1 MCPGSQKCCSVDG
14 CTLQCVDALP
24 AVTPITI
31 RGDDGDPGPPG
42 DEVSILLRDGDAYFH
57 IILKSF
63 VFESL
68 NVNKKSLKNTFGFSE

>member
-42 DEVSILLRDGDAYFH
+42 DEVSILF
-57 IILKSF
+57 INFILNLTKF
-63 VFESL
+63 AF
-68 NVNKKSLKNTFGFSE
+68 